1 MKVKKL
7 VILAAGMGTRFL
19 PVTKAVSKEMLPLI
33 DKPTIQYLVDEGIE
47 SGIEEVIIVISN
59 KREALKNYFGKDEE
73 LEEKLKETGKTD
85 FLEIVRK
92 VSSVNVKYVLQDKP
106 LGSGYALSMVKN
118 HIGDEPFAVMYCDD
132 VVKGDVPAL
141 SEAIAV
147 YEKTGKNVM
156 GVVEVPHELTYKYG
170 IMEVDE
176 DMKVRNIIEKPKVED
191 APSNLASIG
200 RIILTPDIFPILETI
215 PRVKG
220 EYYLTSALEKIVKD
234 GNMYS
239 CKFSGT
245 YYDTGIKIGYLK
257 ATLAYALDREEFR
270 DEIIEFVENHK

>member
-19 PVTKAVSKEMLPLI
+19 PITKGVSKEMLPLI

-47 SGIEEVIIVISN
+47 SGIEEVIIVISS

-73 LEEKLKETGKTD
+73 LEQRLEETGKKD
-85 FLEIVRK
+85 LLDIVKRI
-92 VSSVNVKYVLQDKP
+92 SNIDVKYVFQDKA
-106 LGSGYALSMVKN
+106 LGSGYALSMVKDY
-118 HIGDEPFAVMYCDD
+118 IGDEPFAVMYCDD
-132 VVKGDVPAL
+132 VVKGKVPAL
-141 SEAIAV
+141 SEALAV

-170 IMEVDE
+170 IMEVNE
-176 DMKVRNIIEKPKVED
+176 NMRVINIIEKPKVEE

-215 PRVKG
+215 PKVNG
-220 EYYLTSALEKIVKD
+220 EYYLTSALEKIVKE

-245 YYDTGIKIGYLK
+245 YFDTGSKIGYLK
-257 ATLAYALDREEFR
+257 ATLAYALDQEEFR
-270 DEIIEFVENHK
+270 EEIKKFVENYK